1 MKKILEFLLRF
12 IGVIGAIWFILPI
25 VLYGILTIGNAVGL
39 TVSLVIAV
47 YGFGHKSI
55 NKFIKNLWQK
65 TFGKA
70 VLCIATAVAVA
81 VVGFTAVGTVLMIKG
96 ATNAPTQNTTAVV
109 LGCKANGENPSR
121 MLLKRLQA
129 ARDFLEENPEV
140 KCVVSGGQ
148 GADET
153 ISEAKCMYLWLVKN
167 GISADRIFMEDKST
181 STRENLLYS
190 REIIDENG
198 LCRDITIITNEFHQ
212 YRAGLVADS
221 LGLKHFAVNGMS
233 PIVLFPTYY
242 VREIMAIAAEIVF

>member
-1 MKKILEFLLRF
+1 MKILTFVMKA
-12 IGVIGAIWFILPI
+12 IGIIGAIWFILPLT
-25 VLYGILTIGNAVGL
+25 LYGILTIGNSVGL
-39 TVSLVIAV
+39 TVSVIIAV
-47 YGFGHKSI
+47 YGFKHESI
-55 NKFIKNLWQK
+55 NKFIKKLWQR
-65 TFGKA
+65 TLGKA
-70 VLCIATAVAVA
+70 VICIVTAVAVVA
-81 VVGFTAVGTVLMIKG
+81 VGFATVGTVLMAKG
-96 ATNAPTQNTTAVV
+96 AMNAPTQNTTAVV

-121 MLLKRLQA
+121 MLLKRLKA
-129 ARDFLEENPEV
+129 ARKFLEENPEV
-140 KCVVSGGQ
+140 KCIVSGGQ

-167 GISADRIFMEDKST
+167 GISADRIIMEDKST

-242 VREIMAIAAEIVF
+242 VRELMAIAAEIVF